1 MLAAL
6 WSNSGVTEVATTL
19 GEILLRDPT
28 EPATYSYQA
37 LGNDEET
44 EGDINSDE
52 QIILEAVIISDTT
65 RLAIINNRIF
75 KEGDEIGGNTIKS
88 IEPQTVILDSDR
100 EKGMKLRLSGKPI
113 KEISE

>member
-1 MLAAL
+1 MLVAL
-6 WSNSGVTEVATTL
+6 WSSSGVTEESASL
-19 GEILLRDPT
+19 GEIMLRDPT
-28 EPATYSYQA
+28 EPATYSYQT

-44 EGDINSDE
+44 EGEMNTDE

-88 IEPQTVILDSDR
+88 IEPQTVTLDNDR

-113 KEISE
+113 KEFSE